1 VQPLIGSTHTSP
13 HLSAPK
19 PSFLPQQTR
28 WPVCVILGDNLEII
42 AIHFQSPDGA
52 GVLGRVG
59 ESGPKPGV

>member
-1 VQPLIGSTHTSP
+1 
-13 HLSAPK
+13 
-19 PSFLPQQTR
+19 
-28 WPVCVILGDNLEII
+28 VILGDNLEII